1 MYSPPPTQ
9 PLTRPPNHPQVAGA
23 VHLDSATLPK
33 LRASHNMLVCFDKY
47 IPYGGKHDTFK
58 AIAKQIGDLGEAGG
72 DFLVAWVG
80 LQEYGDELNKDL
92 HEEYGIDSQKL
103 PVYKFFKKDTQEV
116 IDYKGAKTAKKK
128 IFSFIEEHAGIYI
141 TVKPG
146 CVPKFDELAKQYVA
160 EGADRPAIKAKAEE
174 MVAAYKSSDDKEP
187 QAAAQ

>member
-1 MYSPPPTQ
+1 M
-9 PLTRPPNHPQVAGA
+9 
-23 VHLDSATLPK
+23 
-33 LRASHNMLVCFDKY
+33 
-47 IPYGGKHDTFK
+47 
-58 AIAKQIGDLGEAGG
+58 
-72 DFLVAWVG
+72 
-80 LQEYGDELNKDL
+80 
-92 HEEYGIDSQKL
+92 IDSQKL
-103 PVYKFFKKDTQEV
+103 TVYKFFKKDTQEV

-128 IFSFIEEHAGIYI
+128 IFSFIEEHSGIYI

>member
-1 MYSPPPTQ
+1 MHSPP
-9 PLTRPPNHPQVAGA
+9 TRPPTNPQVAGA

-33 LRASHNMLVCFDKY
+33 LRASHDMLVCFDKY

-58 AIAKQIGDLGEAGG
+58 AIAQQIGELGEAGG

-92 HEEYGIDSQKL
+92 HEEYGIDPQKL
-103 PVYKFFKKDTQEV
+103 PAYKFFKKETQEV

-128 IFSFIEEHAGIYI
+128 ILAFIEEHAGIYT

-146 CVPKFDELAKQYVA
+146 CVPKFDEMAKQYVA
-160 EGADRPAIKAKAEE
+160 DGADRAALKAKAEE
-174 MVAAYKSSDDKEP
+174 MVAAYKSSDDKES